1 MNQEIP
7 SERNGLMFLCQRV
20 LTEDPDLQKMLSSIS
35 SSRFCNYP
43 NIGKEHY
50 VSFVYGDYDV
60 VPMTAVVEG
69 QTIKLKG
76 GKNGEV
82 DGYIWRAYAPVAW
95 NDMLDGEVTI
105 KINAP
110 NEPYVAFD
118 YAVLDIKPITTPE
131 PDTEFSFDNGVVVAY
146 EEGNV
151 CIDWLYDGGAY
162 KGEMG
167 IFILTGMEKLTS
179 GSKEFNAEAV
189 RRVLSNSQEGYLV
202 ISDPN
207 EAECFSGQ
215 LSGESADWNSG
226 KYNGIKC
233 FDMRPCAW
241 FATVLVPNSTFK
253 ELAKDPGT
261 TGSSKRP
268 LYSLVASNPAYGMYL
283 GQVADIN
290 GLGNAFVYEDICA
303 SNSDKDYNDLI
314 FQITGAT
321 TADIQTLDSLVWK
334 KTRAA
339 RSGWTYWRTKSE
351 LGKQIIA
358 HLESLH
364 NVNSET
370 EKLTVTLNG
379 SGDINITDSQ
389 GGVIGKEGGYIAGA
403 LFGKDENGN
412 QVRFSDK
419 IRIRRL

>member
-1 MNQEIP
+1 
-7 SERNGLMFLCQRV
+7 
-20 LTEDPDLQKMLSSIS
+20 
-35 SSRFCNYP
+35 
-43 NIGKEHY
+43 
-50 VSFVYGDYDV
+50 
-60 VPMTAVVEG
+60 
-69 QTIKLKG
+69 
-76 GKNGEV
+76 
-82 DGYIWRAYAPVAW
+82 
-95 NDMLDGEVTI
+95 
-105 KINAP
+105 
-110 NEPYVAFD
+110 
-118 YAVLDIKPITTPE
+118 
-131 PDTEFSFDNGVVVAY
+131 
-146 EEGNV
+146 
-151 CIDWLYDGGAY
+151 
-162 KGEMG
+162 
-167 IFILTGMEKLTS
+167 
-179 GSKEFNAEAV
+179 
-189 RRVLSNSQEGYLV
+189 
-202 ISDPN
+202 
-207 EAECFSGQ
+207 
-215 LSGESADWNSG
+215 
-226 KYNGIKC
+226 
-233 FDMRPCAW
+233 MRPGAW

-339 RSGWTYWRTKSE
+339 RSGWTDWRTKSE

-412 QVRFSDK
+412 QYVSLIKSESGDYKVVVQGLGKDEAAILEVKEYKGDTEVSSVSVPFATEPHQTLSTVISSGVSVTSPVPVGCVYDFDGDGDIDIADVMKVASIWGTGMGTEDYDGFYDLNDNGKIELSDIMK
-419 IRIRRL
+419 VVNLEGCKQ